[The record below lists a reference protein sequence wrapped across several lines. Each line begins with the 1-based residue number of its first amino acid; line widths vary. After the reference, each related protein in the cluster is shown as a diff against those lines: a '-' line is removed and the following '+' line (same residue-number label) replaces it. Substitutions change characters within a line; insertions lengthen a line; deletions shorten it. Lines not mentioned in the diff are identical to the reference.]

1 MQGGQA
7 AEEEKDPFTYSGAIR
22 NNPLETLHEV
32 EQPELEHSDLT
43 SKSSLNATVN
53 TLSYRQMDHVEDI
66 EEYTIPKSILNKSS
80 KTNNLSQ
87 N

>member
-1 MQGGQA
+1 MSQA
-7 AEEEKDPFTYSGAIR
+7 AEEEKDPFAYSGAFL
-22 NNPLETLHEV
+22 NNPLETLHEQ
-32 EQPELEHSDLT
+32 QPELEQSDLT

-80 KTNNLSQ
+80 KKNNSSL